1 MRYILYSAVMCFSAF
16 TQAGNL
22 HDLIHQTVNSHPD
35 VLVERARQ
43 AVASTELELANEQ
56 YYPTFSV
63 SFENAAMSRSNDVN
77 YSGANQVTTFRLQQP
92 LYTFGRLDAGR
103 EKSAAALASQNFT
116 IEETKLQLAQ
126 AVLQAWGDWYVATL
140 RADAL
145 DKSITTH
152 EALRDSVARRADK
165 GASSPSEVRLSVAR
179 LAQVQAQII
188 NVQLQSD
195 AAKVKI
201 EQLTGQP
208 ISSDTAPKQYLD
220 FELKTS
226 TLMTDSALNV
236 SPTLMRFAADIQRS
250 EAAVKEEKASLA
262 PEIYLRAEHQRGDFS
277 TSIPFSNRIFVGMQ
291 SNFGAGLS
299 ALKQVQLAGLKT
311 ATLQAEVKV
320 VERNITERVRLE
332 LTQLNLLDVRQAALE
347 LSLSAN
353 TDIAEAFNRQYLAG
367 RRSWVEVMNTAR
379 ELSQA
384 ELELADLKAAKVLSY
399 WRLAFL
405 VKGLDA
411 TLVASQPTQMK

>member
-1 MRYILYSAVMCFSAF
+1 MRYILYSAVLCFSAF
-16 TQAGNL
+16 TQAENL
-22 HDLIHQTVNSHPD
+22 HDLISKTVSSHPD
-35 VLVERARQ
+35 ILVEKARQ
-43 AVASTELELANEQ
+43 AVATSELELANQQ

-63 SFENAAMSRSNDVN
+63 SFENAAVTRANDVN
-77 YSGANQVTTFRLQQP
+77 YSGASNVTTFRLQQP

-140 RADAL
+140 RAEAL
-145 DKSITTH
+145 NKSITTH

-165 GASSPSEVRLSVAR
+165 GASSPSVVRLSVAR
-179 LAQVQAQII
+179 LAQVQAQST
-188 NVQLQSD
+188 NVQLQAD

-201 EQLTGQP
+201 EQLIGQP
-208 ISSDTAPKQYLD
+208 LLSNSIPRQNLD
-220 FELKTS
+220 FTLSES
-226 TLMTDSALNV
+226 ALMTDLALGV

-250 EAAVKEEKASLA
+250 VAAVKEEKAALA

-277 TSIPFSNRIFVGMQ
+277 TSIPFSNRVFVGVQ

-299 ALKQVQLAGLKT
+299 ALKQVELAGLKT

-332 LTQLNLLDVRQAALE
+332 LTQLSLLDVRQAALE

-405 VKGLDA
+405 VKGLDG

>member
-1 MRYILYSAVMCFSAF
+1 MRYILYSVVLCFSAF
-16 TQAGNL
+16 TQAENL
-22 HDLIHQTVNSHPD
+22 HDLISKTVSSHPD
-35 VLVERARQ
+35 ILVEKARQ
-43 AVASTELELANEQ
+43 AVATSELELANQQ

-63 SFENAAMSRSNDVN
+63 SFENAAVTRANDVN
-77 YSGANQVTTFRLQQP
+77 YSGASNVTTFRLQQP

-140 RADAL
+140 RAEAL
-145 DKSITTH
+145 NKSITTH

-179 LAQVQAQII
+179 LAQVQAQST
-188 NVQLQSD
+188 NVQLQAD

-201 EQLTGQP
+201 EQLIGQP
-208 ISSDTAPKQYLD
+208 LLSNSIPRQNLD
-220 FELKTS
+220 FTLSES
-226 TLMTDSALNV
+226 ALMTDLALGV

-250 EAAVKEEKASLA
+250 VAAVKEEKAALA

-277 TSIPFSNRIFVGMQ
+277 TSIPFSNRVFVGVQ

-299 ALKQVQLAGLKT
+299 ALKQVELAGLKT

-332 LTQLNLLDVRQAALE
+332 LTQLSLLDVRQAALE

-405 VKGLDA
+405 VKGLDG